1 MNILNNNTIWRINML
16 NCKSLLSYLLILAMS
31 FAITAC
37 DDCDDEEGGAEAG
50 EEAKADDEEGGS
62 EGGEECPEAGTDET
76 DAGDDAGGDDPG
88 GAEGGEEEANYNH
101 LVLVDDGSSDT
112 VGTSGAD
119 VYGLAVSCADGDA
132 ALTFESSSFGA
143 SASGA
148 ACTAGTDC
156 VCTEAVEGQC
166 GGTNR
171 GDTNNI
177 LNGSEDAYYSM
188 GNGGHAIF
196 AADMSLDGCS
206 VSFNEVK
213 MDETVSAYA
222 CTTAESS
229 PAESADCVAL

>member
-88 GAEGGEEEANYNH
+88 GAEGGEEANYNH

-119 VYGLAVSCADGDA
+119 VYGLAVSCTDGDA